1 MTKEKLFYIIIYTP
15 THTYIYSPYKPII
28 RSILKFKN
36 NGSNKEFENVDS

>member
-1 MTKEKLFYIIIYTP
+1 MTKEKLFYIIIY

-36 NGSNKEFENVDS
+36 NGSNKEFENADS

>member
-1 MTKEKLFYIIIYTP
+1 MWVFIHTD

-36 NGSNKEFENVDS
+36 NGSNKEFENADN